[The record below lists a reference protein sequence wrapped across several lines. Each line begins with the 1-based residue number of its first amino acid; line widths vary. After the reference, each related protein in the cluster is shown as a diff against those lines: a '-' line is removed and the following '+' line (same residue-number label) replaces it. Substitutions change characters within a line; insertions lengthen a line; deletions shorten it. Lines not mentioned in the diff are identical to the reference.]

1 MANPLLAELIAA
13 SISMTAVIVAVS
25 AIYWAFTGQSPWPW
39 VVVAQ
44 VVVFGSGIGVLTL
57 TSPRRR
63 S

>member
-1 MANPLLAELIAA
+1 MTPLLAELIAA
-13 SISMTAVIVAVS
+13 SVSMTAVIVAIS

-39 VVVAQ
+39 LVVAQ

>member
-1 MANPLLAELIAA
+1 MQNSLPQELIAA
-13 SISMTAVIVAVS
+13 SISITALIVAIS
-25 AIYWAFTGQSPWPW
+25 AIYWAFTQSRWPC

-44 VVVFGSGIGVLTL
+44 VVVFGSGLGVLTL

>member
-1 MANPLLAELIAA
+1 MQSPLLAELIAA
-13 SISMTAVIVAVS
+13 SVSMTAPIVAVS